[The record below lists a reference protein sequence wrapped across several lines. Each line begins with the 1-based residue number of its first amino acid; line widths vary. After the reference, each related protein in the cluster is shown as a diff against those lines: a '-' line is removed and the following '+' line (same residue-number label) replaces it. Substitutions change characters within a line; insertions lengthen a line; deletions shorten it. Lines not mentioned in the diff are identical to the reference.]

1 MGDAFDEPVQLS
13 KGINLKDLL
22 SGDSEFQIDLDF
34 KKQQCDDLEDDGIID
49 DDDSDSDDVFKNI
62 EEETS
67 KMMLSCPEYHTFRSL
82 ESKMIDCVSSGDV
95 KMLILE
101 EGDGPLVPVDAEVLI
116 HYAAYWEQATIPFD
130 STLTRNNG
138 QPMKIK
144 LGQGKILPGLEIG
157 LTSIRGPKSRFL
169 LLVQPALAWGPYG
182 VLPRIKPE
190 PALFVIALYSVND
203 TQAAVRFND
212 LPVAEQSKFEN
223 TTRTVNSLHTQ
234 AKDYF
239 AKQKFNKCIK
249 NYQQSMTVLNMSLPK
264 DKNEENEIKRLRIN
278 TYVNLAVCYYKIN
291 KPKHVIN
298 MCQNLDYVTDI
309 NKHCK
314 ALFYYGRAYEML
326 GKTEDAIKYYK
337 MAKRLEPKNHE
348 IGKALADLDRY
359 NKKSAAT
366 EKDLWQ
372 KAFKLEPQTKK
383 KNYDVD
389 ADFQATVRDMCQN
402 VADSEEYMKFNL
414 PESFTPNEIGFIRDL
429 CDEFEG
435 LVLQENNVGKKKT
448 FSIIKQGLVIG

>member
-1 MGDAFDEPVQLS
+1 
-13 KGINLKDLL
+13 
-22 SGDSEFQIDLDF
+22 
-34 KKQQCDDLEDDGIID
+34 
-49 DDDSDSDDVFKNI
+49 
-62 EEETS
+62 
-67 KMMLSCPEYHTFRSL
+67 MMLSCPEYHTFRSL

-138 QPMKIK
+138 QPM
-144 LGQGKILPGLEIG
+144 
-157 LTSIRGPKSRFL
+157 
-169 LLVQPALAWGPYG
+169 PALAWGPYG

-383 KNYDVD
+383 RNYDVD